1 MKIIEV
7 KDIKKSFKEKD
18 VLKGVNFNVKEGEI
32 YGLIGNNGQGKSTL
46 LKIITKLLHK
56 TSGEVIFNNIDLS
69 RVGTSIETPAIY
81 YDLSARQNL
90 EAQCLLLGEKFDVI
104 PKILDTVGLEDS
116 KLKTKKFSLGMKQ
129 RLAIGMALLNSPKL
143 LILDEPSNGLDPSG
157 VKELKTLLKNLR
169 DKEKIS
175 VLVSSHIISDIME
188 ISNRV
193 GILKNGIIKGEL
205 EKDDLMFISKAK
217 TKLVF
222 SNDIDIKDIVKN
234 KLNVEENDFFIF
246 KNNVYLKE
254 EIKEDSVKSINDII
268 QNNEILELDNE
279 NLNGIDF
286 IISEL

>member
-1 MKIIEV
+1 MNIIEI
-7 KDIKKSFKEKD
+7 KDVKKSFKEKE
-18 VLKGVNFNVKEGEI
+18 VLKGITFNLKEGEI

-81 YDLSARQNL
+81 YDLSARENL

-104 PKILDTVGLEDS
+104 PEILNTVGLEDT

-175 VLVSSHIISDIME
+175 VLISSHIISDIME

-193 GILKNGIIKGEL
+193 GILKNGIIKGEFK
-205 EKDDLMFISKAK
+205 KDELMFVSKAK
-217 TKLVF
+217 TKLEF
-222 SNDIDIKDIVKN
+222 SNSIESIFIKN
-234 KLNVEENDFFIF
+234 TLNIEEQDFLIF

-254 EIKEDSVKSINDII
+254 ELTEEDIKNINNNLVD
-268 QNNEILELDNE
+268 NEILNIDTE
-279 NLNGIDF
+279 NLNGLDF

>member
-1 MKIIEV
+1 MNIIEI
-7 KDIKKSFKEKD
+7 KDVKKSFKEKEI
-18 VLKGVNFNVKEGEI
+18 LKGITFNLKEGEI

-81 YDLSARQNL
+81 YDLSARENL

-104 PKILDTVGLEDS
+104 PEILNTVGLEDT

-175 VLVSSHIISDIME
+175 VLISSHIISDIME

-193 GILKNGIIKGEL
+193 GILKNGIIKGEFK
-205 EKDDLMFISKAK
+205 KDELMFVSKAK
-217 TKLVF
+217 TKLEF
-222 SNDIDIKDIVKN
+222 SNSIESIFIKN
-234 KLNVEENDFFIF
+234 TLNIKEEDFLIF

-254 EIKEDSVKSINDII
+254 ELTEDAINNIKNNLID
-268 QNNEILELDNE
+268 NEILNIDTE
-279 NLNGIDF
+279 NLNGLDF